1 MWQDSGW
8 WVSLRSHAVQEVA
21 SQSKVRGYTISIESR
36 EVLVNATISVVIVSL
51 FLCAGNAAA
60 QSVEADKEIAVVEV
74 GAAASQSL
82 TGGGSSFGPDF
93 AVEVTPIE
101 NWLELEAGVTPLFGP
116 HSTEWDVDLLFKK
129 PWTISDKVEFMFG
142 VGPEWVH
149 TRENGMT
156 TNSISGEA
164 IGDFMFWPSAG
175 KHRFGWYLEPGY
187 DYNFGRGHEQSI
199 GISGGLLI
207 AIR

>member
-1 MWQDSGW
+1 M
-8 WVSLRSHAVQEVA
+8 
-21 SQSKVRGYTISIESR
+21 
-36 EVLVNATISVVIVSL
+36 NATQCVVLASL
-51 FLCAGNAAA
+51 FLCAENAAA

-74 GAAASQSL
+74 GAAANHSL
-82 TGGGSSFGPDF
+82 TGGGSSFGPDL

-101 NWLELEAGVTPLFGP
+101 NWLELEAGATPLFAH

-129 PWTISDKVEFMFG
+129 PWTLSKKVEFMAG

-149 TRENGMT
+149 ARKYGVT
-156 TNSISGEA
+156 TNSVAGEA
-164 IGDFMFWPSAG
+164 VGDFMFWPSAG
-175 KHRFGWYLEPGY
+175 KHRFGWYLEPAYEY
-187 DYNFGRGHEQSI
+187 DFGRGHEQSI